1 MYPGFHALAHPERP
15 AVIIAETGEMVTY
28 RELDDRSIRL
38 ANLWHDRGL
47 RRGDRVAILLEN
59 HPRYFEVVWAALRSG
74 LYYTPINTHLTRDE
88 IGYILDDCEARC
100 LVTSEPFLDRVEG
113 LATEIS
119 LLIGADADG
128 FDRYED
134 LLAAASSHPRDDQPE
149 GSGMFYSSGT
159 TGRPKGILFPLPD
172 REVSDPNPMVMPD
185 SPLGL
190 HGDAVYLSPAPLY
203 HTSPV
208 VTGTIVHRYG
218 GTVVV
223 MKTWDAQRCLLA
235 IETYKCDT
243 AQFVP
248 TMFVRLLKLPA
259 VVRERYDLSSLRQ
272 VSHAAAPCP
281 VKIKQRMMQ
290 WWGPIIWEFYA
301 GSENVGS
308 TSIGPT
314 EWLEHPGS
322 VGRGR
327 FCQVHICGDDGVDL
341 PTGEIGDIWFDTP
354 TAKMEYHHNP
364 EATAAAMNDRGWY
377 TMGDVGRLDE
387 DGYLYLL
394 DRRSFM
400 IISGGVNVYPQEAE
414 NVLIMHDAVADV
426 AVIGVPD
433 DDLGEVA
440 KAIVEVADGV
450 TADAALAAGLLDFC
464 AQQLAPYKCPRSVDF
479 TDTLPRQ
486 DTGKLYKRLLR
497 DRYWGDRESR
507 IV

>member
-1 MYPGFHALAHPERP
+1 VYPGTHALERPDRP
-15 AVIIAETGEMVTY
+15 AVVIAETGETVTY
-28 RELDDRSIRL
+28 GELDERSNRL
-38 ANLWHDRGL
+38 ANLWHERGL
-47 RRGDRVAILLEN
+47 RKGDRVAILLEN
-59 HPRYFEVVWAALRSG
+59 HPAYFEVVWAALRSG
-74 LYYTPINTHLTRDE
+74 LYYTPINTHLTGPE
-88 IGYILDDCEARC
+88 IAYIVADCEARC
-100 LVTSEPFLDRVEG
+100 LVTSAEFTARVED
-113 LATEIS
+113 LDVEIS
-119 LLIGADADG
+119 LMMGDDADG
-128 FDRYED
+128 FENYETA
-134 LLAAASSHPRDDQPE
+134 LANASTKLREDQPE

-172 REVSDPNPMVMPD
+172 RSVSDPNPMVMPD

-190 HGDAVYLSPAPLY
+190 HPDAVYLSPAPLY

-223 MKTWDAQRCLLA
+223 MQHWDAQSCLDA
-235 IETYKCDT
+235 IETYRCDT

-259 VVRERYDLSSLRQ
+259 AVRDRYDLSSLRQ

-281 VKIKQRMMQ
+281 VEIKQRMMD

-308 TSIGPT
+308 TTIGPE
-314 EWLEHPGS
+314 EWLAHPGS
-322 VGRGR
+322 VGRAR
-327 FCQVHICGDDGVDL
+327 FCVVHICDVDGGEL
-341 PTGEIGDIWFDTP
+341 PAGEIGDIWFETP

-364 EATAAAMNDRGWY
+364 EATAAARNSRGWF
-377 TMGDVGRLDE
+377 TMGDVGMLDE
-387 DGYLYLL
+387 DGYLYLR

-400 IISGGVNVYPQEAE
+400 IISGGVNIYPQEAE
-414 NVLIMHDAVADV
+414 NVLILHDAVSDV

-440 KAIVEVADGV
+440 KAVVEVADGV
-450 TADAALAAGLLDFC
+450 KADKTLADELLEYC
-464 AQQLAPYKCPRSVDF
+464 ASRLAHYKCPRSVDF
-479 TDTLPRQ
+479 ADSLPRQ

-497 DRYWGDRESR
+497 DRYWGDRDSR